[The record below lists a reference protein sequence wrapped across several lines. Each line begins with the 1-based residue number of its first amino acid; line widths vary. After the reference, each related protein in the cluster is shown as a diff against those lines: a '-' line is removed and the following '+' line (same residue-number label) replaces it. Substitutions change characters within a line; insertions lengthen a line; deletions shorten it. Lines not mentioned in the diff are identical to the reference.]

1 MKTLIIT
8 FLVFVLLFVINCC
21 LMAQINVQNNGIAYI
36 SNSSDILFING
47 SLTNASGA
55 ALTNNGNLYVKQ
67 NITNNQA
74 SMATGTGTLNLN
86 GTGTQTIGGTQTFK
100 TFNLVTNNSTGF
112 TINTNLSISGTHT
125 YTAGIITTSAT
136 PNYIIYEAGSAYTG
150 DNDSKHVNGWV
161 KKLGST
167 DFVFPVGN
175 GTYERTI
182 ALTNLTASSEFN
194 AKHYDGPTPNPGNL
208 ASPFV
213 LIDEDEYWG
222 INKISG
228 SSANVVMNWDNAK
241 IPVPQV
247 LITDLRA
254 AYYNGSNLWASI
266 GGSATGNIT
275 TTGSITSN
283 SVSAFNSNFTFGSTA
298 WLLPISILNFTGNRN
313 GTYNKLNWTI
323 GNELN
328 VLHYELQRS
337 NDAVN
342 FTTINIQLAKNNN
355 GTELYTYDDVAAMQ
369 NKVYYRLRS
378 IDNTGEIKYS
388 GIIMIALSPGLS
400 KEFYVIKNP
409 VADKIDIYAGDIYKG
424 TYTYSIANSAGQI
437 VQSGKLNIT
446 NPGIQTIALRSRL
459 STGIYMLVVRNAEN
473 VLQKIILKE

>member
-1 MKTLIIT
+1 MKTIIIT

-21 LMAQINVQNNGIAYI
+21 LMAQVNVQNNGIVYI

-47 SLTNASGA
+47 SFTNASGA
-55 ALTNNGNLYVKQ
+55 AFTNNGNFYLKQ
-67 NITNNQA
+67 DLTNNEA
-74 SMATGTGTLNLN
+74 SMATGTGTLYLN
-86 GTGTQTIGGTQTFK
+86 GTSGQTVSGTEPFK
-100 TFNLVTNNSTGF
+100 TYNLITNNSTGF
-112 TINTNLSISGTHT
+112 TLNNNLSVSAAHT
-125 YTAGIITTSAT
+125 YSAGLIVTSAT
-136 PNYIIYEAGSAYTG
+136 PNYLVYESGSSYSG

-182 ALTNLTASSEFN
+182 ALTNLTSSSEFN
-194 AKHYDGPTPNPGNL
+194 AKHYDGPTPNPNNL
-208 ASPFV
+208 FSPLV

-222 INKISG
+222 INKVSG
-228 SSANVVMNWDNAK
+228 GSANVVMNWDNAK

-247 LITDLRA
+247 LITNLRA

-283 SVSAFNSNFTFGSTA
+283 SVSSFNNNFTFGSTA

-313 GTYNKLNWTI
+313 GTYNRLKWTI

-328 VLHYELQRS
+328 VHHYELQRS
-337 NDAVN
+337 NDGLN
-342 FTTINIQLAKNNN
+342 FTSINTQAAKNSN

-369 NKVYYRLRS
+369 SKVYYRLRS
-378 IDNTGEIKYS
+378 TATDGAITYS
-388 GIIMIALSPGLS
+388 GIILIALSPGLS

-424 TYTYSIANSAGQI
+424 TYTYTIANSAGQI

-473 VLQKIILKE
+473 VLQKNILKE